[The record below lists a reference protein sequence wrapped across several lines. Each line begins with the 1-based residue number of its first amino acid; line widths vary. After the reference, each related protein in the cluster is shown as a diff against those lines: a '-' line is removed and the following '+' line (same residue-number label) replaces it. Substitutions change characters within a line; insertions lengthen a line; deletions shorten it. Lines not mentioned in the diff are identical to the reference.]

1 MNKKQFIYYFNQ
13 VTLDESL
20 ESQIEL
26 LEKMQKVWIPNL
38 IERKTRNYTF
48 CESCKKYVRT
58 KSFKEIEKE
67 KWVSDVCIYHD
78 AGYGDSDE
86 YADVLY
92 LFKYSV
98 CPNCGFK
105 EVISKTPLETKNK
118 RDRWGE
124 KI

>member
-67 KWVSDVCIYHD
+67 N
-78 AGYGDSDE
+78 GYLMYVFTMMQDMAIVMNMLMFYIFLSI
-86 YADVLY
+86 
-92 LFKYSV
+92 LFV
-98 CPNCGFK
+98 QI
-105 EVISKTPLETKNK
+105 VDLK
-118 RDRWGE
+118 R
-124 KI
+124 